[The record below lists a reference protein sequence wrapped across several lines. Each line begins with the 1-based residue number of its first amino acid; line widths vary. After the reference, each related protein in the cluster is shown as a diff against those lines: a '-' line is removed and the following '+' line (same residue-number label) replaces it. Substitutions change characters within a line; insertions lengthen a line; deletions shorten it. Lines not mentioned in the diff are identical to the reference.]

1 MSDPKEMSFLDHLEE
16 LRWHVIRGGIAIIIT
31 SIVAFFFMDVIFKY
45 VVLGPARV
53 DFITYRMLNKLVT
66 FAGQP
71 QLAIDKINFTLQ
83 SRTLSGQFTMH
94 LTAAG
99 VVGLVVAFPY
109 VFWEIWRFIKP
120 GLHIKEARSSTGAVF
135 WVSLLFMMGILF
147 GFFVVSPLSIQFLA
161 NYQLSELI
169 ENQFDVNSYISTLTT
184 LTLSCGVMF
193 QLPMLVYVLT
203 KIGIVTPSFLRNYRR
218 HSIVI
223 ILIIAAIITPPDVM
237 SQLLVSM
244 PLFLL
249 YEVSIWVSAIEVRK
263 LKKKLANA
271 PILN

>member
-99 VVGLVVAFPY
+99 VVQ
-109 VFWEIWRFIKP
+109 IC
-120 GLHIKEARSSTGAVF
+120 S
-135 WVSLLFMMGILF
+135 
-147 GFFVVSPLSIQFLA
+147 
-161 NYQLSELI
+161 
-169 ENQFDVNSYISTLTT
+169 
-184 LTLSCGVMF
+184 
-193 QLPMLVYVLT
+193 
-203 KIGIVTPSFLRNYRR
+203 
-218 HSIVI
+218 
-223 ILIIAAIITPPDVM
+223 
-237 SQLLVSM
+237 
-244 PLFLL
+244 
-249 YEVSIWVSAIEVRK
+249 
-263 LKKKLANA
+263 
-271 PILN
+271 